1 MTPIE
6 RVTNTV
12 VRELANPAWVNLPA
26 EVASAICG
34 AADAEWLL
42 QMQLIREGLLDRD
55 AFLAKVLEELEAIG
69 MEGPRTRAIAGG
81 AADHAARVVQW
92 LFAPSA
98 WSKGKNAVPTRAQ
111 VKAGVG
117 KVAPRLGPPIRPIR
131 MAPSP
136 AITRDAWVDGMRLR
150 YFDVPCA
157 GAKTTVL
164 LIHGHSSCLEEHTV
178 LLRALSARYRVIA
191 CDLPGCGYSAQPV
204 IKYTLK
210 LYEDVLLHL
219 MDALGV
225 ASFVP
230 LGGSLGGNLSLRLA
244 LRCPDRVPR
253 TVAWAPA
260 GWLGIEP
267 ALSLARALDQNTFWT
282 SLRLQAETWYSKD
295 TPNRD
300 RLIEESLAY
309 RQEVFGPGF
318 LAAYKDIATEQV
330 SETMK
335 PRAKDIRVPV
345 KLLVGENDHALDMV
359 DHVKDLATLIPGA
372 SLVVVPGMHSVADE
386 ETQLLL
392 SEIFAFVP

>member
-6 RVTNTV
+6 QVGRTV
-12 VRELANPAWVNLPA
+12 VKELANPAWVNLPA
-26 EVASAICG
+26 EVAG
-34 AADAEWLL
+34 AVAGAEDAEWLL
-42 QMQLIREGLLDRD
+42 RAQLIREGLLDRE
-55 AFLAKVLEELEAIG
+55 AFLAKVVEHLETIG
-69 MEGPRTRAIAGG
+69 MDGPKTRALAGG

-98 WSKGKNAVPTRAQ
+98 WSKGKNSVKTRGQ

-117 KVAPRLGPPIRPIR
+117 KIAPHRGPPIRPIR

-136 AITRDAWVDGMRLR
+136 AITRDAWVNGMRLR
-150 YFDVPCA
+150 YFDVPN
-157 GAKTTVL
+157 AKAAHTVL

-178 LLRALSARYRVIA
+178 LLRALAARYRVIA

-210 LYEDVLLHL
+210 LYEDALLGL

-225 ASFVP
+225 QRFVP

-267 ALSLARALDQNTFWT
+267 ALGLARALDQNTFWT

-295 TPNRD
+295 TPDRD
-300 RLIEESLAY
+300 ALIEGSLAY

-330 SETMK
+330 TTTMK
-335 PRAKDIRVPV
+335 PHAKDIRVPV
-345 KLLVGENDHALDMV
+345 KLLVGENDHALGMV
-359 DHVKDLATLIPGA
+359 DHVKELATLIEGA
-372 SLVVVPGMHSVADE
+372 QLVVLPGMHSVADE
-386 ETQLLL
+386 QTQRLLD
-392 SEIFAFVP
+392 EIFSFVA